1 MAQNKAVNWILLML
15 VFAASTAA
23 GYFIAQLVID
33 GPRDTFSNEE
43 IVEESDVETFVEEAE
58 DTVLMEEAVADT
70 VAEEIV
76 EEEPQL
82 VIYEPF
88 TSEQMEDLINS
99 GDYSAN
105 APTNSKSIFQA
116 FGRNIVIRNLREGDD
131 SPEDITQL
139 CEKVANGFWAG
150 VSGTVVTTNE
160 QNIIIR
166 IQTTAIY
173 PEE

>member
-99 GDYSAN
+99 GDFDQR
-105 APTNSKSIFQA
+105 PTNSKSIFKA
-116 FGRNIVIRNLREGDD
+116 ENRNIIVRNLREGDEHPD
-131 SPEDITQL
+131 DIAQL
-139 CEKVANGFWAG
+139 CSKVADGFWDG
-150 VSGTVVTTNE
+150 VTNTVIIAND

-166 IQTTAIY
+166 IETTAVY